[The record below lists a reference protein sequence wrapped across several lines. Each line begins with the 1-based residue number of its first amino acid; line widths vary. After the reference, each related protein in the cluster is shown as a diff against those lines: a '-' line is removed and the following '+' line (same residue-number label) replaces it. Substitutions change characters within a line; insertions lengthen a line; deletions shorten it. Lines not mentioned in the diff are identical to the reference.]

1 LALTGIVKGMA
12 AGVAAALR
20 LEVMNSEIVVPHTGQ
35 YIDLLGGMSLLGT
48 ILAGASKN
56 DSRKQTG

>member
-1 LALTGIVKGMA
+1 MA